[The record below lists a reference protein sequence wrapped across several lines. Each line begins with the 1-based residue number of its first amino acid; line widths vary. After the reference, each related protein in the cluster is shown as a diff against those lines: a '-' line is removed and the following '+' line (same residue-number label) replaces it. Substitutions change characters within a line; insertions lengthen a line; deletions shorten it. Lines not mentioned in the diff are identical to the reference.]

1 MNRNRRNQP
10 SRPQPITV
18 TWTHPRELSDAE
30 LLDLAVRELENR
42 ERRSVLR

>member
-1 MNRNRRNQP
+1 MDRKHTPRKPR
-10 SRPQPITV
+10 PITV

>member
-1 MNRNRRNQP
+1 MDRKHTPRKSPR
-10 SRPQPITV
+10 PITV